1 MFFQENGNVKKEET
15 KIKKLGIIMVLFMI
29 FFIFTKVKIL
39 PVNIGV
45 VSIIILYIF
54 INFNMTNIYFSSKRV
69 TFKIYIFVLLDI
81 VYFLLG
87 AFNLKSIFFFFIFL
101 FILSYLIIKD
111 EGKIEKPKIANFMIF
126 YVLLKII
133 FTILLILL

>member
-54 INFNMTNIYFSSKRV
+54 INFNMTNIYFSSKR
-69 TFKIYIFVLLDI
+69 TL
-81 VYFLLG
+81 
-87 AFNLKSIFFFFIFL
+87 ANQQQFINKATL
-101 FILSYLIIKD
+101 FISPFLTLIIL
-111 EGKIEKPKIANFMIF
+111 IIS
-126 YVLLKII
+126 LK
-133 FTILLILL
+133 TL

>member
-1 MFFQENGNVKKEET
+1 MFFKEERNMKKEEI
-15 KIKKLGIIMVLFMI
+15 KIKKLGIIIALCII

-39 PVNIGV
+39 PNNIGAI
-45 VSIIILYIF
+45 SIIILYIF
-54 INFNMTNIYFSSKRV
+54 INFNMTNIYFSSKRS
-69 TFKIYIFVLLDI
+69 TFKIYIFILLDI

-87 AFNLKSIFFFFIFL
+87 AFSLKSIFLFFIFL

-111 EGKIEKPKIANFMIF
+111 EGKLEKPKIAYFMIF

-133 FTILLILL
+133 FTILLISL

>member
-39 PVNIGV
+39 PANIGV

-54 INFNMTNIYFSSKRV
+54 INFNMTNIYFSSKRS
-69 TFKIYIFVLLDI
+69 TFKIYIFILLDI

-87 AFNLKSIFFFFIFL
+87 AFSLKSIFLFFIFL